1 MKNCNFMK
9 VLYIKRTFSDASHR
23 AKVRKIKNIFLRKI
37 ILKIFFLLSEA
48 KRFLFFSGVDG
59 FFEAALHNSLKVK
72 DVSYDFFRKMKN
84 KDEYEILVV
93 NYQAQGNNE
102 AERDNFLKEIA
113 ENFSGPKVLFIDPD
127 LSEIMPGDDV
137 LDKYD
142 LIFKR
147 EPFKDLNRYNISE
160 ENKRKI
166 RPTVL
171 SCDLFRVPKIKLPF
185 FKTAKEKFEN
195 LSLAYENDVFFL
207 GRIAE
212 RNNLREKVWE
222 RLRKENFKL
231 AGGLIEKIKTIP
243 ENLKGKNLSQPDF
256 LKTIKKSKIN
266 LAVEGIGQFTF
277 RHLEIWAMGG
287 FMLSS
292 PSLREILTPLGAK
305 EGVHYAV
312 FEDLDDMVK
321 KIKYYLEHE
330 EEREKIAR
338 AGQEMFKRDYDA
350 RQHGDYIKNTFAGLL
365 GAKNKKIAI
374 ITKRFHTNLYYR
386 VKALQ
391 AAGFRI
397 SLIVWGREQ
406 SECHDIIKP
415 FEIGFSPFSKSLNK
429 LIEKIPNKKIVNFLK
444 HNLPF
449 VDLEEIINYKVLW
462 KKLKEEK
469 PGVALVR
476 AYPGLTFFIMALF
489 AKIFS
494 KKVFLFAQL
503 NKHYGETTR
512 KKIYLFFLKNI
523 LRVKGI
529 ITPLENI
536 LAEKDPFFIYVPFAI
551 EAPDFAKEHFRS
563 GRINILSI
571 GKFVRRKDQLLL
583 LEVVNELKNSYNLSL
598 TLIGEE
604 READLFQ
611 EIKDYI
617 KNNNLE
623 KIVDIRTNLPYKETL
638 AAYKDFDLFVLPSHS
653 EPAAYSPLEAMANKL
668 PVVVSDTCGT
678 KCYIKEGENGY
689 IFKSRDKE
697 DLKNKIELIIKDREN
712 LIKLGERSFVLAKQK
727 YSLEFF
733 SEKLNKII

>member
-1 MKNCNFMK
+1 
-9 VLYIKRTFSDASHR
+9 
-23 AKVRKIKNIFLRKI
+23 
-37 ILKIFFLLSEA
+37 
-48 KRFLFFSGVDG
+48 
-59 FFEAALHNSLKVK
+59 
-72 DVSYDFFRKMKN
+72 
-84 KDEYEILVV
+84 
-93 NYQAQGNNE
+93 
-102 AERDNFLKEIA
+102 
-113 ENFSGPKVLFIDPD
+113 
-127 LSEIMPGDDV
+127 
-137 LDKYD
+137 
-142 LIFKR
+142 
-147 EPFKDLNRYNISE
+147 
-160 ENKRKI
+160 
-166 RPTVL
+166 
-171 SCDLFRVPKIKLPF
+171 
-185 FKTAKEKFEN
+185 
-195 LSLAYENDVFFL
+195 
-207 GRIAE
+207 
-212 RNNLREKVWE
+212 
-222 RLRKENFKL
+222 
-231 AGGLIEKIKTIP
+231 LIEKIKTIP
-243 ENLKGKNLSQPDF
+243 ENLKGKNLSQSDF

-312 FEDLDDMVK
+312 FEDLDDVVK

-350 RQHGDYIKNTFAGLL
+350 RQHGDYIKNIFAGLL
-365 GAKNKKIAI
+365 GAKNKKISI

-391 AAGFRI
+391 AAGFRM

-406 SECHDIIKP
+406 SECHDIIEP
-415 FEIGFSPFSKSLNK
+415 FEVGFSPFFQNLNK
-429 LIEKIPNKKIVNFLK
+429 LIERIPNKKIVKFLK
-444 HNLPF
+444 HDLPF

-462 KKLKEEK
+462 KKFKEEK
-469 PGVALVR
+469 PDVALVR

-551 EAPDFAKEHFRS
+551 EAPDFAKEYFRS

-604 READLFQ
+604 READIFQ
-611 EIKDYI
+611 KIKDYI

-668 PVVVSDTCGT
+668 PVIVSDTCGT
-678 KCYIKEGENGY
+678 KCYIKKGENGY
-689 IFKSRDKE
+689 IFKSRNKE
-697 DLKNKIELIIKDREN
+697 D
-712 LIKLGERSFVLAKQK
+712 
-727 YSLEFF
+727 
-733 SEKLNKII
+733 